1 MRAYLSF
8 KKMLTPILI
17 QVVFWLGSLVSV
29 GVGALMIFD
38 PSMIPANGQAV
49 RPFLSGSEAGTVMG
63 IILIVLGPIVVR
75 LACEGMIVVFSIND
89 TLTEI
94 RKSLD
99 NETT

>member
-17 QVVFWLGSLVSV
+17 QVIFWIGSLVSV
-29 GVGALMIFD
+29 GIGALTIFN
-38 PSMIPANGQAV
+38 PSMIPLEGFGYE
-49 RPFLSGSEAGTVMG
+49 RPEVGTVAGAVAG
-63 IILIVLGPIVVR
+63 IFFMVVGPIVIR

>member
-1 MRAYLSF
+1 MGAYLSF

-29 GVGALMIFD
+29 GVGALMIFN
-38 PSMIPANGQAV
+38 PSMIPLPANGLGG
-49 RPFLSGSEAGTVMG
+49 PDPLTGAGTVGG

-75 LACEGMIVVFSIND
+75 LACEGMIVVFSINN

-99 NETT
+99 NEIT

>member
-1 MRAYLSF
+1 
-8 KKMLTPILI
+8 
-17 QVVFWLGSLVSV
+17 
-29 GVGALMIFD
+29 
-38 PSMIPANGQAV
+38 
-49 RPFLSGSEAGTVMG
+49 MG